1 MRWSRVM
8 TMEEARATGLH
19 SRFVELSLRENGLN
33 GVPEDHVWKTRL
45 DPLNA
50 YRLKDDSFIGNFRFL
65 VAYERDCS
73 DGLCQ
78 VWVNYFT
85 TYEDAKAFLD
95 AHAERGENGSLYAIL
110 PAGFS
115 ERVQV
120 DVSGRHAADAEP

>member
-1 MRWSRVM
+1 MKRGRKGLKGGKPIEKVM
-8 TMEEARATGLH
+8 AEAKPRGGSANL
-19 SRFVELSLRENGLN
+19 RLSLRENGLN
-33 GVPEDHVWKTRL
+33 GVPEDHVWKTRM

-78 VWVNYFT
+78 VWVEYFT

-95 AHAERGENGSLYAIL
+95 THAERGENGSLFAIL
-110 PAGFS
+110 PPGF
-115 ERVQV
+115 
-120 DVSGRHAADAEP
+120 GA